1 MGMVEQE
8 TLDISYF
15 SFPIPPKAPSTSM
28 AIWQRRPTKA
38 QIVAKLMVVDG
49 QMLVGSFPNPNPNLN
64 SNLMLSG

>member
-1 MGMVEQE
+1 
-8 TLDISYF
+8 
-15 SFPIPPKAPSTSM
+15 M

-49 QMLVGSFPNPNPNLN
+49 QMLIGSFPNPNPNLN

>member
-1 MGMVEQE
+1 MGIVEQE

-15 SFPIPPKAPSTSM
+15 SFPFPPKAPSM

-49 QMLVGSFPNPNPNLN
+49 QMLIGSFPNPNPNLN